1 MEQQPEAAANERRDR
16 RLRAVGLLTPR
27 SFSRS
32 RSRSPSGHDNEDEDD
47 GDNGHALG
55 RPAGEGRDSGGEPSL
70 VRETAPARAEELE
83 WARQRARKESEDR
96 RLAEPRKAV
105 IVKLSDDL
113 KKLSRPVFAFD
124 RAGSREAIVTHPGH
138 DDGEAQDLRYELE
151 YEAQKRVAQY
161 EHLTLG
167 TVWMTPA
174 YLIYLAADTDLPAL
188 MKLFY
193 HINPPYGVDLEM
205 YLDIKV
211 VATYFAGPETMEAAR
226 LMELVDDGVGF
237 FQQYATTPEKARF
250 LDLPALALL
259 RITAMALRNGD
270 ISYHSRGSHPR
281 VRIEGGSRYN
291 LTLEMSRFHL
301 GRMMELVRYLPE
313 RGFCCFLAGLCT
325 GTTYNQGADRDFT
338 NFLHTFILNVQ
349 LIADGKLDEF
359 TFHGC
364 TEHPSSSFGAQGS
377 LRLVRVFDE
386 KIQYVDR
393 KHMATLGEVLW
404 EFFQLL
410 TSRPF
415 TPKYYSAEPIAADST
430 LGRRLL
436 DLRDAR
442 KADGEVEAAL
452 AGEAL

>member
-32 RSRSPSGHDNEDEDD
+32 RSRSPSGHDNEDGDD
-47 GDNGHALG
+47 GANGHALS

-124 RAGSREAIVTHPGH
+124 RAGSREAIVAHPGC
-138 DDGEAQDLRYELE
+138 DGEARDLRCELE

-205 YLDIKV
+205 HLDIKV
-211 VATYFAGPETMEAAR
+211 VATYFAGPQTMEAAR

-250 LDLPALALL
+250 LGLPAVALL

-415 TPKYYSAEPIAADST
+415 TPKYYSAEPIAADSL

-442 KADGEVEAAL
+442 KADGEVEAFFDR
-452 AGEAL
+452 EAL